1 MNNVRSPTPNIGL
14 INSVTNTLNNM
25 KNSAINAVNNVA
37 ASATNVAT
45 NVASNAGN
53 TNIFANIIPS
63 NNGSKMNMVN
73 SSEGGFF
80 STFAIIVIVL
90 LLLIAGLIYY
100 FYNEI
105 VDYINSLFPSDD
117 IPNPANL
124 PGVPTPLPPMPDG
137 SDSATAAVER
147 VLPASK
153 EVFNVSENKYTYYD
167 AQALCK
173 SLDSE
178 LATYDQVKDA
188 FDKGADWCNYGWTE
202 GQMALYPTQKASWE
216 KLQAGPESKRT
227 SCGEPGI
234 NGGRFDNPELQFG
247 VNCYGPKPSE
257 SKHDARSKQFASEAL
272 SPEELALE
280 KRIATFRGKQIPIMP
295 FSGNRWSQ

>member
-1 MNNVRSPTPNIGL
+1 MNNVRSPTPNLGL
-14 INSVTNTLNNM
+14 INSVTNTFNNV

-37 ASATNVAT
+37 ATAANVAT
-45 NVASNAGN
+45 NAAN

-63 NNGSKMNMVN
+63 NNGSKMNMANN
-73 SSEGGFF
+73 SVIGEEGGFF
-80 STFAIIVIVL
+80 STFAIILIVI
-90 LLLIAGLIYY
+90 LLLIVAAVYY

-105 VDYINSLFPSDD
+105 VDYINTLYAKQEVTPS
-117 IPNPANL
+117 PANL
-124 PGVPTPLPPMPDG
+124 PGVPTPTPEG
-137 SDSATAAVER
+137 AGAAAAAVER
-147 VLPASK
+147 ILPASK

-178 LATYDQVKDA
+178 LATYDQVKAA

-202 GQMALYPTQKASWE
+202 GQMALYPTQQATWD
-216 KLQAGPESKRT
+216 KLQAGPEDKRT
-227 SCGEPGI
+227 SCGDPGI

-257 SKHDARSKQFASEAL
+257 SKHDARSKQFESEAL

-280 KRIATFRGKQIPIMP
+280 KRTAQFRGKLIPIMP
-295 FSGNRWSQ
+295 FNNSRWSE